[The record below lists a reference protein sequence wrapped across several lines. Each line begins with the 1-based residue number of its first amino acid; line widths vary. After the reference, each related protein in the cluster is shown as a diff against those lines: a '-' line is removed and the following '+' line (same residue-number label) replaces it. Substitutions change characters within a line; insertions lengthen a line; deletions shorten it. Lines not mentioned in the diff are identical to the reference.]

1 MKEKIINTMIKL
13 KNVFITLFIISSLA
27 LAGRSDYEDT
37 TGTSFNDGLFYIAF
51 IILGVITAYVSIAA
65 DRRK

>member
-13 KNVFITLFIISSLA
+13 KNVFITLFIMSSLV
-27 LAGRSDYEDT
+27 LAGRSDYEDVT
-37 TGTSFNDGLFYIAF
+37 RISYNDGLFYIAF
-51 IILGVITAYVSIAA
+51 IILGVITAFVSIKA